1 MTDAKTTESIKWLN
15 QYCRKHPLVK
25 DGPSVHQQLEKAID
39 DYLQWMKSAGYSQIT
54 RQNYRPQLNQFL
66 CFIKNRRFGW
76 TEIFTFS
83 TLQCFK
89 KITGQSSVPAI
100 NGLSRYLFSQSKILK
115 PLARRAQRMDLPK
128 IYEDYLT
135 YQQTH
140 RQATERQISRIKR
153 VLAAFEDYLQ
163 THKIDLCSL
172 KLEQVDDFLTAFF
185 APFSTATCNAYCSMI
200 RQFLKYLYRERQI
213 IKRDLSPL
221 IVGAHLFSQ
230 AKPPNF
236 LRPHEVQKV
245 FADLKLTTPADIRTY
260 AMVHLAYMLGL
271 RPQEICTLTLDDIS
285 FRRQELKVKDRKTK
299 KPIKLPLP
307 EEVIKAIAAYLVGVR
322 PQSQYRALFLTLKAP
337 YGPLTA
343 NVVGYHIT
351 NCMRQA
357 APSSSAYW
365 LRHTYAQNLLE
376 AGVSIYEIKEMLG
389 HDSIESTKKYLHIHI
404 KLMRKVLFDET
415 I

>member
-1 MTDAKTTESIKWLN
+1 MTDQKTAESIKWLN
-15 QYCRKHPLVK
+15 QHCRKHRLAK
-25 DGPSVHQQLEKAID
+25 DDPSVHQHLDKAID

-66 CFIKNRRFGW
+66 CFIKNRRFSL
-76 TEIFTFS
+76 TEIFTLN
-83 TLQCFK
+83 TLECFK
-89 KITGQSSVPAI
+89 KIRGHRFVPAI
-100 NGLSRYLFSQSKILK
+100 NGLSRYLFSQGKILK
-115 PLARRAQRMDLPK
+115 PLAQKAQPIDLPK
-128 IYEDYLT
+128 IYEDYLA
-135 YQQTH
+135 YQQVH
-140 RQATERQISRIKR
+140 RQATGRQISRIKR
-153 VLAAFEDYLQ
+153 VLAAFDDYLK
-163 THKIDLCSL
+163 THKIDLSSL
-172 KLEQVDDFLTAFF
+172 KLEQVDDFLAAFF
-185 APFSTATCNAYCSMI
+185 APFSAATCNAYRSMI

-236 LRPHEVQKV
+236 LRPQQVQKL
-245 FADLKLTTPADIRTY
+245 FADLKLTTPANIRTY

-271 RPQEICTLTLDDIS
+271 RPQEICSLTLDDIS
-285 FRRQELKVKDRKTK
+285 FRQQELNVKDRKTK

-322 PQSQYRALFLTLKAP
+322 PESKHRTLFLALKAP

-343 NVVGYHIT
+343 NVVGYHIS

-357 APSSSAYW
+357 APCSSAYW

-376 AGVSIYEIKEMLG
+376 VGASIYEIKQMLG
-389 HDSIESTKKYLHIHI
+389 HDSIDSTKKYLHIHI

>member
-1 MTDAKTTESIKWLN
+1 
-15 QYCRKHPLVK
+15 
-25 DGPSVHQQLEKAID
+25 
-39 DYLQWMKSAGYSQIT
+39 
-54 RQNYRPQLNQFL
+54 
-66 CFIKNRRFGW
+66 
-76 TEIFTFS
+76 
-83 TLQCFK
+83 
-89 KITGQSSVPAI
+89 
-100 NGLSRYLFSQSKILK
+100 
-115 PLARRAQRMDLPK
+115 
-128 IYEDYLT
+128 
-135 YQQTH
+135 
-140 RQATERQISRIKR
+140 
-153 VLAAFEDYLQ
+153 
-163 THKIDLCSL
+163 
-172 KLEQVDDFLTAFF
+172 
-185 APFSTATCNAYCSMI
+185 MI
-200 RQFLKYLYRERQI
+200 RQFLKYLYRQRQI

-245 FADLKLTTPADIRTY
+245 FAGLELTTDVDIRTY

-271 RPQEICTLTLDDIS
+271 RPQEICSLTLDDIS
-285 FRRQELKVKDRKTK
+285 FRRGELKVEDRKTK

-307 EEVIKAIAAYLVGVR
+307 EEVIKAIAAYLIGVR
-322 PQSQYRALFLTLKAP
+322 PQSKHRTLFLALKAP
-337 YGPLTA
+337 YGPLTPG
-343 NVVGYHIT
+343 VVGYYVS